1 MDDVLDDLLDLAL
14 GSTCLGCD
22 RPGRQLCPACRAL
35 LPTVGRPAR
44 PEPAPPGLLPVR
56 VAAAYDGTARA
67 LVLAHKERGALGL
80 ARPLG
85 ELLAVAAQWWAGEHR
100 LVLVPVPS
108 RPGVVRRRGHD
119 PMLRVTRVAAAV
131 LRECPGV
138 HVPGVQVARLLRG
151 RGAVADQAGLDA
163 QARAANLHRSM
174 TVAPGAVRAL
184 ARHARA
190 VRIVVCDDVLTT
202 GATVR
207 EAQRALQESGLPVAG
222 VACVAATVRRLPPR
236 PPHH

>member
-1 MDDVLDDLLDLAL
+1 MIDDLLDLVL
-14 GSTCLGCD
+14 GSTCLGCGAA
-22 RPGRQLCPACRAL
+22 GRQLCSRCRDG
-35 LPTVGRPAR
+35 LPRRGRPAR

-56 VAAAYDGTARA
+56 VAASYDDPVRA

-85 ELLAVAAQWWAGEHR
+85 ELLAVAAEPWVGEHR

-119 PMLRVTRVAAAV
+119 PMLRTTRAAARV
-131 LRECPGV
+131 LRQRG
-138 HVPGVQVARLLRG
+138 ARVDVLRVLRG
-151 RGAVADQAGLDA
+151 RGRVADQAGLDSA
-163 QARAANLHRSM
+163 ARAANLHGSM
-174 TVAPGAVRAL
+174 AVAPAAVRTL

-190 VRIVVCDDVLTT
+190 VRLLVCDDVLTT

-207 EAQRALQESGLPVAG
+207 EAQRALQDAGLPVAG
-222 VACVAATVRRLPPR
+222 AACVAATVRRLPPR